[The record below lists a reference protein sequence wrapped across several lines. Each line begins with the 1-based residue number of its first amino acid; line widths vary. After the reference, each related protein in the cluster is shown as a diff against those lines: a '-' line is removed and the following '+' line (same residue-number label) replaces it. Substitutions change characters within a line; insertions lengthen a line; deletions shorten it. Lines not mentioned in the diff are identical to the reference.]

1 MCYHRGQGLNALTRR
16 LGLEAYKAEEPSRG
30 GGAAAGGTMNGRKS
44 GGVPGPSSGLGSGLD
59 PNPEELLNAALGPNQ
74 QAELNLEMEKEPNQ
88 QLDPEPAGESK
99 EEPGANL
106 LPPPLPQPRI
116 CLWKY
121 LDVHSMDLLERTTT
135 LEEMQELL
143 AELLGLGRP
152 DRSPREAVILDMFC
166 HTLIFCRQQHFSQE
180 QTSAA
185 CALLQDLHKAC
196 IATPLGNVEDCFRF
210 FTSLLFCHGVRR
222 PPFSIDLFGE
232 EQLLSL
238 SDYIIN
244 TYFRHFKL
252 YKYVFTP
259 QVRLDLSLR
268 YVGLP
273 EVKPPADEEEERVVE
288 IVSPVPEEPPA
299 EIQTEQE
306 PSPSDILRDFISAQ
320 LTRELEQLRQLV
332 EERLKA
338 GEEQLNSRL
347 VALENPTMV
356 SKSKSKI
363 KSPQGYLPK

>member
-1 MCYHRGQGLNALTRR
+1 MER
-16 LGLEAYKAEEPSRG
+16 
-30 GGAAAGGTMNGRKS
+30 RKS
-44 GGVPGPSSGLGSGLD
+44 SGVSGVNSVLGSGLRS
-59 PNPEELLNAALGPNQ
+59 NSERLLDAALGLNQ
-74 QAELNLEMEKEPNQ
+74 EAALNLGTEKESN
-88 QLDPEPAGESK
+88 LELESEPAGESK
-99 EEPGANL
+99 EEEPGANL

-116 CLWKY
+116 YLW
-121 LDVHSMDLLERTTT
+121 
-135 LEEMQELL
+135 LL
-143 AELLGLGRP
+143 AELLGLGRK
-152 DRSPREAVILDMFC
+152 DKSPREAVILDMFC
-166 HTLIFCRQQHFSQE
+166 HILIFCRQQHFSRE

-273 EVKPPADEEEERVVE
+273 EVKPSADVQEEEEVDE
-288 IVSPVPEEPPA
+288 TPAPEEPGP
-299 EIQTEQE
+299 EIKIDQE
-306 PSPSDILRDFISAQ
+306 PSPGDILRDFISAQ
-320 LTRELEQLRQLV
+320 LTKELGQLRQMV
-332 EERLKA
+332 EARLKA

-347 VALENPTMV
+347 VALETPTLI
-356 SKSKSKI
+356 SKGKSKA
-363 KSPQGYLPK
+363 KSPQGYVPK

>member
-1 MCYHRGQGLNALTRR
+1 MERRKSSAVSGLSSVVGLGFNPSSEERLDATLGLNQ
-16 LGLEAYKAEEPSRG
+16 E
-30 GGAAAGGTMNGRKS
+30 
-44 GGVPGPSSGLGSGLD
+44 
-59 PNPEELLNAALGPNQ
+59 
-74 QAELNLEMEKEPNQ
+74 AELNLETAKELNQ
-88 QLDPEPAGESK
+88 ELEPEPGGESK
-99 EEPGANL
+99 EEELGANL
-106 LPPPLPQPRI
+106 LPPPLPAPRI

-121 LDVHSMDLLERTTT
+121 LDVHSMDLLEKTTT

-143 AELLGLGRP
+143 AELLGLGKTE
-152 DRSPREAVILDMFC
+152 RSPREAVILDMFC

-180 QTSAA
+180 QTSAT

-196 IATPLGNVEDCFRF
+196 IATPLGNVEECFQF
-210 FTSLLFCHGVRR
+210 FTNLLFCHGVRR

-238 SDYIIN
+238 SDYIVN

-273 EVKPPADEEEERVVE
+273 EVKPPADD
-288 IVSPVPEEPPA
+288 PG
-299 EIQTEQE
+299 
-306 PSPSDILRDFISAQ
+306 DILRDFISAQ
-320 LTRELEQLRQLV
+320 LTQELGQLRQLV

-347 VALENPTMV
+347 VALENPTLV
-356 SKSKSKI
+356 SKSKNKA
-363 KSPQGYLPK
+363 KSPLEHLPK

>member
-1 MCYHRGQGLNALTRR
+1 MMKRRKSSGVSGLSSGPG
-16 LGLEAYKAEEPSRG
+16 LGL
-30 GGAAAGGTMNGRKS
+30 
-44 GGVPGPSSGLGSGLD
+44 GPNSEGLLD
-59 PNPEELLNAALGPNQ
+59 AALGLNQ
-74 QAELNLEMEKEPNQ
+74 EEELNLETEKEPNQ
-88 QLDPEPAGESK
+88 ELEPEPVGESK
-99 EEPGANL
+99 EEEPGANL
-106 LPPPLPQPRI
+106 MPPPLPQPRI

-121 LDVHSMDLLERTTT
+121 LDVHSMDLLEKTTT

-143 AELLGLGRP
+143 AELLGLGKT

-166 HTLIFCRQQHFSQE
+166 HTLIFCRQQHFSPE

-273 EVKPPADEEEERVVE
+273 EVKPSADVQEEETVVE
-288 IVSPVPEEPPA
+288 TVSPVPEEPEP
-299 EIQTEQE
+299 EIKPEQE
-306 PSPSDILRDFISAQ
+306 PSPGDILRNFISAQ
-320 LTRELEQLRQLV
+320 LTQELGQLRQLV

-347 VALENPTMV
+347 VALENPTLV
-356 SKSKSKI
+356 SKSKNKA
-363 KSPQGYLPK
+363 K

>member
-1 MCYHRGQGLNALTRR
+1 MERRKSSGVSGINSR
-16 LGLEAYKAEEPSRG
+16 LGL
-30 GGAAAGGTMNGRKS
+30 
-44 GGVPGPSSGLGSGLD
+44 GLRSNSEKLLD
-59 PNPEELLNAALGPNQ
+59 AALGLNQ
-74 QAELNLEMEKEPNQ
+74 EAELNLGMEKESN
-88 QLDPEPAGESK
+88 LESESEPGESK
-99 EEPGANL
+99 EEEPGANL

-116 CLWKY
+116 YLWKY
-121 LDVHSMDLLERTTT
+121 LDVHSMDLLEKTTT

-143 AELLGLGRP
+143 AELLGLGRK
-152 DRSPREAVILDMFC
+152 DRSPKEAVILDMFC
-166 HTLIFCRQQHFSQE
+166 HTLIFCRQQHFSRE

-273 EVKPPADEEEERVVE
+273 EVKPSADVQEEEEVDE
-288 IVSPVPEEPPA
+288 TPAPEEPAP
-299 EIQTEQE
+299 EIKTDQE
-306 PSPSDILRDFISAQ
+306 PSPGDILRDFISAQ
-320 LTRELEQLRQLV
+320 LTKELGQLRQMV
-332 EERLKA
+332 EARLKA

-347 VALENPTMV
+347 VALETPTLT
-356 SKSKSKI
+356 SKSKSKA

>member
-1 MCYHRGQGLNALTRR
+1 MKRRKSSGAPELGKEQGLNSERWLDADLDLKQESELK
-16 LGLEAYKAEEPSRG
+16 LGI
-30 GGAAAGGTMNGRKS
+30 
-44 GGVPGPSSGLGSGLD
+44 
-59 PNPEELLNAALGPNQ
+59 
-74 QAELNLEMEKEPNQ
+74 EKEPNKE
-88 QLDPEPAGESK
+88 PEPELGGENQE
-99 EEPGANL
+99 EEPGVNL
-106 LPPPLPQPRI
+106 IPPPLPQPRI

-121 LDVHSMDLLERTTT
+121 LDIHSMELLEKTTT
-135 LEEMQELL
+135 LEEMQELM
-143 AELLGLGRP
+143 AELLGLGKK

-166 HTLIFCRQQHFSQE
+166 HTLIFCRQQNFSSE

-232 EQLLSL
+232 DQLMNL
-238 SDYIIN
+238 SDYIVN

-268 YVGLP
+268 YIGLP
-273 EVKPPADEEEERVVE
+273 VVKPSADVKEAEGTSEQVSPIPEE
-288 IVSPVPEEPPA
+288 PVPETKP
-299 EIQTEQE
+299 TKE
-306 PSPSDILRDFISAQ
+306 PSPADILRDFISAQ
-320 LTRELEQLRQLV
+320 LSQELGQLRQMV

-338 GEEQLNSRL
+338 GEELLNSRL
-347 VALENPTMV
+347 VALESPSLV
-356 SKSKSKI
+356 SKNKTKA
-363 KSPQGYLPK
+363 K

>member
-1 MCYHRGQGLNALTRR
+1 MKRR
-16 LGLEAYKAEEPSRG
+16 KSSGVNGHNSGLGLG
-30 GGAAAGGTMNGRKS
+30 
-44 GGVPGPSSGLGSGLD
+44 PGPSSEGLLD
-59 PNPEELLNAALGPNQ
+59 AALGQNQ
-74 QAELNLEMEKEPNQ
+74 EAELNLGMEKEPNEEVE
-88 QLDPEPAGESK
+88 LEPGGESK
-99 EEPGANL
+99 EDEPGANL
-106 LPPPLPQPRI
+106 MPPPLPQPRI
-116 CLWKY
+116 CLW
-121 LDVHSMDLLERTTT
+121 
-135 LEEMQELL
+135 LL
-143 AELLGLGRP
+143 AELLGLGRM
-152 DRSPREAVILDMFC
+152 DRNPREEVMLDMFC
-166 HTLIFCRQQHFSQE
+166 HTLIFCRQQHFSRE

-185 CALLQDLHKAC
+185 CALLQDLHKVC

-273 EVKPPADEEEERVVE
+273 EVKPPVEVQEEEVVE
-288 IVSPVPEEPPA
+288 ETVSPIPEEPAP
-299 EIQTEQE
+299 EIKTEQE
-306 PSPSDILRDFISAQ
+306 PSPGDILRDFISAQ
-320 LTRELEQLRQLV
+320 LTQELGQLRQLV

-347 VALENPTMV
+347 VALENPTLI
-356 SKSKSKI
+356 SKSKSKV
-363 KSPQGYLPK
+363 KSPLGYLPK

>member
-1 MCYHRGQGLNALTRR
+1 MKRRKSSRVSGLS
-16 LGLEAYKAEEPSRG
+16 LGLELGPGSASEARLDAAPGLNEEADLNSRAENELTPKPEPPSR
-30 GGAAAGGTMNGRKS
+30 R
-44 GGVPGPSSGLGSGLD
+44 
-59 PNPEELLNAALGPNQ
+59 
-74 QAELNLEMEKEPNQ
+74 
-88 QLDPEPAGESK
+88 ESRE

-106 LPPPLPQPRI
+106 MPPPLPQPRI

-121 LDVHSMDLLERTTT
+121 LDVHSMDLLEKTST

-143 AELLGLGRP
+143 AELLGLGKA
-152 DRSPREAVILDMFC
+152 DRSPREAVTLDMFC
-166 HTLIFCRQQHFSQE
+166 HTLIFCRQQGFSPE

-196 IATPLGNVEDCFRF
+196 IATPLGNMEDCFQF
-210 FTSLLFCHGVRR
+210 FTNLLFCHGVRR

-232 EQLLSL
+232 EQLLNL

-259 QVRLDLSLR
+259 QVRLDLSFQ

-273 EVKPPADEEEERVVE
+273 EVKPPADVQEEEVVSE
-288 IVSPVPEEPPA
+288 TVSPILEEPVPETKPEVEPTTPG
-299 EIQTEQE
+299 
-306 PSPSDILRDFISAQ
+306 PGDILRNFISAQ
-320 LTRELEQLRQLV
+320 LTQELVQLRQLV

-356 SKSKSKI
+356 SKSKTK
-363 KSPQGYLPK
+363 

>member
-1 MCYHRGQGLNALTRR
+1 MKR
-16 LGLEAYKAEEPSRG
+16 
-30 GGAAAGGTMNGRKS
+30 RKS
-44 GGVPGPSSGLGSGLD
+44 SGVSGLSSVVGLGFS
-59 PNPEELLNAALGPNQ
+59 PNSEELLDAARGLNQ
-74 QAELNLEMEKEPNQ
+74 QAELNLEMEKELNQ
-88 QLDPEPAGESK
+88 ELHPEPGGESK
-99 EEPGANL
+99 EEELGATL
-106 LPPPLPQPRI
+106 LPPPLPPPRI

-121 LDVHSMDLLERTTT
+121 LDVHFMYLLEKTTT

-143 AELLGLGRP
+143 AELLGLGKA

-196 IATPLGNVEDCFRF
+196 IATPLGNVEECFQF
-210 FTSLLFCHGVRR
+210 FTNLLFCHGVRR
-222 PPFSIDLFGE
+222 PPFSVDLFGE

-273 EVKPPADEEEERVVE
+273 EVKPPADVQGEERVVE
-288 IVSPVPEEPPA
+288 TASPVLEEPAP
-299 EIQTEQE
+299 EIKTEQE
-306 PSPSDILRDFISAQ
+306 PSPGDILRDFISAQ
-320 LTRELEQLRQLV
+320 LTQELGQLKQLV

-347 VALENPTMV
+347 AALENPTLV
-356 SKSKSKI
+356 SKSKNKA
-363 KSPQGYLPK
+363 KSPLEHLPK

>member
-1 MCYHRGQGLNALTRR
+1 MERRKSSAVSGLSSVVGLGFNPSSEERLDATLGLNQ
-16 LGLEAYKAEEPSRG
+16 E
-30 GGAAAGGTMNGRKS
+30 
-44 GGVPGPSSGLGSGLD
+44 
-59 PNPEELLNAALGPNQ
+59 
-74 QAELNLEMEKEPNQ
+74 AELNLETAKELNQ
-88 QLDPEPAGESK
+88 ELEPEPGGESK
-99 EEPGANL
+99 EEELGANL
-106 LPPPLPQPRI
+106 LPPPLPAPRI

-121 LDVHSMDLLERTTT
+121 LDVHSMDLLEKTTT

-143 AELLGLGRP
+143 AELLGLGKTE
-152 DRSPREAVILDMFC
+152 RSPREAVILDMFC

-180 QTSAA
+180 QTSAT

-196 IATPLGNVEDCFRF
+196 IATPLGNVEECFQF
-210 FTSLLFCHGVRR
+210 FTNLLFCHGVRR

-238 SDYIIN
+238 SDYIVN

-273 EVKPPADEEEERVVE
+273 EVKPPADVQEEERVVE
-288 IVSPVPEEPPA
+288 TASPVLEKPAPE
-299 EIQTEQE
+299 IKTEQE
-306 PSPSDILRDFISAQ
+306 PNPGDILRDFISAQ
-320 LTRELEQLRQLV
+320 LTQELGQLRQLV

-347 VALENPTMV
+347 VALENPTLV
-356 SKSKSKI
+356 SKSKNKA
-363 KSPQGYLPK
+363 KSPLEHLPK